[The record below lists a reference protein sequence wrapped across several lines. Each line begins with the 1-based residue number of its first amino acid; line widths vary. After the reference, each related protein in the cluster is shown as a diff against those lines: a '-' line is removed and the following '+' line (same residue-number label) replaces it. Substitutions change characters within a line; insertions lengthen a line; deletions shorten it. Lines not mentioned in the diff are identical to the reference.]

1 MTISWLT
8 GWSVNGAVTLT
19 QSDNACT
26 IRNDFVSVYI
36 SKDGEITSLLKYTNN
51 DRDFNHSVQLI
62 DGTGAKGYFS
72 FTAGGSNQ
80 NYSISDKEI
89 SDNVA
94 QLEQII

>member
-1 MTISWLT
+1 MIKPRLLLLQLMTISYLT

-51 DRDFNHSVQLI
+51 DRDLQVPRATSASRLAAA
-62 DGTGAKGYFS
+62 TRT
-72 FTAGGSNQ
+72 TASA
-80 NYSISDKEI
+80 SSM
-89 SDNVA
+89 
-94 QLEQII
+94 